1 MAQLPSLTVNDTGY
15 LALPSGTSAQR
26 PSLSSLTTIRWTNT
40 GSQAYSVLAGTTPT
54 LTNTSWTAP
63 TGITSIEVLVVAGG
77 GGGPNFNP
85 TNNYGSGGGGG
96 GGVIYSTSYSVVPG
110 TAYTVTVGAG
120 GAAQGTNGIPGNNGN
135 NSVFG
140 SLTAIGGGGGGR
152 LETSGASGGS
162 GGGAGGHNSIST
174 PKLGGAGTLGQ
185 GHKGGDQLSQ
195 AYAGGGGGGGA
206 GAAGQDNPSVNGG
219 KGGDGLAF
227 GISGTSTYYGGGG
240 GGGASNSGNTPG
252 AGGLGGGG
260 TGSTNDQTSGGNG
273 TASTGGGG
281 GGKTGGSGGSNS
293 VTSAGGSG
301 VVIIRYSLTAAGTQ
315 EFGRTRINTESATVE
330 TFNFNNQWNSNNLIL
345 HIDAGNASSY
355 SGSGSAWNDLSGN
368 NNHGTLIN
376 SPTYTSSSGGYFTF
390 NGTNQYSTF
399 PIANNPD
406 CYAFE
411 IGIRQ
416 WKAVVNFPETDMGP
430 NYSCVGI
437 TAQHPS
443 TLTATQNGLNI
454 GGWTGSMDRE
464 TISWWN
470 YASGN
475 LGACTIRADV
485 SFVFHIYTINWNGTA
500 YDIWLDGVKYPTF
513 QRSLGAQWCYLL
525 KNIQTVIPGYNS
537 GFGYYFKG
545 DIGHIKMFSKPLSDY
560 AVTQSYL
567 LNKTRYGL

>member
-15 LALPSGTSAQR
+15 LALPSGTTAQR
-26 PSLSSLTTIRWTNT
+26 PALYSLTTIRWTNT
-40 GSQAYSVLAGTTPT
+40 GSQAYSVLAGSTPT

-63 TGITSIEVLVVAGG
+63 TGITSIEVLVIAGGGSGAGGNGGGAGG
-77 GGGPNFNP
+77 GGA
-85 TNNYGSGGGGG
+85 
-96 GGVIYSTSYSVVPG
+96 GGVIYNTSFPVVPG
-110 TAYTVTVGAG
+110 TSYTVTVGTG
-120 GAAQGTNGIPGNNGN
+120 GAAKNGTGTGNSGT

-140 SLTAIGGGGGGR
+140 SLTALGGGGGSNGF
-152 LETSGASGGS
+152 GGVAGGS
-162 GGGAGGHNSIST
+162 GGGAGEYALPNTIGLAGI
-174 PKLGGAGTLGQ
+174 GTLGQ
-185 GHKGGDQLSQ
+185 GYKGGDC
-195 AYAGGGGGGGA
+195 YMTGVGGGGGGA
-206 GAAGQDNPSVNGG
+206 GGPGTPAVTGASGIGG
-219 KGGDGLAF
+219 PGLNF
-227 GISGTSTYYGGGG
+227 SISGTPTWYAG
-240 GGGASNSGNTPG
+240 GGGASGNSLPGG
-252 AGGLGGGG
+252 AGGIGGGG
-260 TGSTNDQTSGGNG
+260 NGGPGSGGSGTVTSG

-281 GGKTGGSGGSNS
+281 GGTYLTGAG
-293 VTSAGGSG
+293 TATGGSG

-330 TFNFNNQWNSNNLIL
+330 TFNFNNQWNSSNLIL

-430 NYSCVGI
+430 YYSCVGI
-437 TAQHPS
+437 TAQNNTTSNS
-443 TLTATQNGLNI
+443 TSNGLNI

-475 LGACTIRADV
+475 NGACSIRADV
-485 SFVFHIYTINWNGTA
+485 SFAFHIYTINWNGTA
-500 YDIWLDGVKYPTF
+500 YDIWLDGVKYPVF
-513 QRSLGAQWCYLL
+513 QRSAGANWCYLL

-537 GFGYYFKG
+537 GFNYYFKG